1 MGKAERG
8 RQNDLHLEWLKN
20 DMITWLPK
28 LIVYRGQQTDD
39 KARLEEPCRRAL
51 FGQRWIIFGNK
62 NRQIRLDERYTDEIR
77 LICTDYIPVPNFSV
91 LKSNDTW
98 LLNERNFAISQSAKT
113 TELESKLIEG
123 LNFNLG

>member
-1 MGKAERG
+1 M
-8 RQNDLHLEWLKN
+8 
-20 DMITWLPK
+20 
-28 LIVYRGQQTDD
+28 
-39 KARLEEPCRRAL
+39 EEPCRRAF
-51 FGQRWIIFGNK
+51 FGQRWIVFGNK